1 MTDITPIV
9 EAILTLLAVV
19 ITTILVPLIKSKT
32 TSQQQDTINAWIKL
46 AVTAAEQIYKGPG
59 RGEEK
64 KEYVIRWLTDHNI
77 KIDSDK
83 IDAMIEAAVYDLTQN
98 GLLSVEP
105 VEAIDVVPQELKIT
119 VENKTDNVV
128 NTVNVTDTNSKK
140 DEVK

>member
-46 AVTAAEQIYKGPG
+46 AVTAAEQIYKGSG

-64 KEYVIRWLTDHNI
+64 KEYVIKWLTDHNI

-140 DEVK
+140 DEVE